1 MLYIKMK
8 LARREKKILR
18 QFLMNWREMTIGSI
32 LKLLE
37 TLQKVVVSR
46 QDKEEIEEYI
56 LMVSNRHLTR
66 VQVFGHLYKF
76 MEKPDSRLRGEYN
89 IVRHSRKARRMP
101 TFDEN
106 EWLNDYFILTGTCSN
121 FDSSCTV

>member
-66 VQVFGHLYKF
+66 VQVFGQLYKF
-76 MEKPDSRLRGEYN
+76 MEKPDSRLRAEYGSPQLKSSAN
-89 IVRHSRKARRMP
+89 A
-101 TFDEN
+101 TF
-106 EWLNDYFILTGTCSN
+106 GKN
-121 FDSSCTV
+121 F